1 MPSACLIIICG
12 IGSKNSLQVRLAE
25 DDHLIQA
32 LAAQC
37 ADQTF
42 SIAVLPRRLRRD
54 RSIANVRVGSM
65 LCENVPGQ
73 ILLRIVFSVVP
84 SRRMLRV
91 LVAFVSPRD
100 GNSTCQKNV
109 RVFTEPGPLI
119 DIRRRTARTLTQR
132 CASSLRGGSNIVFE
146 NKLSPA

>member
-91 LVAFVSPRD
+91 LVAFVSPKSRRKFYVPEERQSFHRAWTLNRHSPSHSQNID
-100 GNSTCQKNV
+100 AEV
-109 RVFTEPGPLI
+109 RQFPTGQFQY
-119 DIRRRTARTLTQR
+119 R
-132 CASSLRGGSNIVFE
+132 LR
-146 NKLSPA
+146 KQT